1 MASKTSKR
9 QWQPKNVRD
18 VVLKGFNL
26 AEGFSTYEEEFTGA
40 NTVLH
45 RGIFEPDGAD
55 LEVPFVAK
63 ISYGKPRP
71 IAPGG
76 RS

>member
-1 MASKTSKR
+1 MAKKN
-9 QWQPKNVRD
+9 WVPKNARE

-26 AEGFSTYEEEFTGA
+26 AEGFSIYEEEFTGA
-40 NTVLH
+40 STVLH
-45 RGIFEPDGAD
+45 RGTFEPDGTD
-55 LEVPFVAK
+55 LEIPFIAK

-71 IAPGG
+71 VAQGD